1 MTNGNQSLS
10 RGLAILSELEGARE
24 SLGVREI
31 GRRLDL
37 NPATTQ
43 RLINTLLEEG
53 FVTRDPV
60 SQRYTLGYRA
70 LSLGSALR
78 DDNHL
83 VTASMKV
90 LQALTAT
97 MEVNTFLGA
106 LMGDRIIY
114 LLALQSQG
122 PISINSRT
130 GQVVALHSS
139 ALGKVLL
146 SEMPEDRAIS
156 LLSGAPLQ
164 KFTER
169 TITDIPALLEELHEV
184 RRQGYGTVL
193 GENLPG
199 VDSVG
204 AVVRGASG
212 NVVGAISAAYAP
224 TLQPRIRFTE
234 LTARIVNAARE
245 ISLQLGCPAAALP
258 RDMLA
263 RSS

>member
-10 RGLAILSELEGARE
+10 RGLAILSELERARD
-24 SLGVREI
+24 SLGVRELA
-31 GRRLDL
+31 RRLDL

-53 FVTRDPV
+53 FVIRDPV
-60 SQRYTLGYRA
+60 NQRYSLGYRA
-70 LSLGSALR
+70 LSLGASIR
-78 DDNHL
+78 DDNQL

-90 LQALTAT
+90 LQSLTNA
-97 MEVNTFLGA
+97 MEVNSFLGA
-106 LMGDRIIY
+106 LMGDRIVY

-156 LLSGAPLQ
+156 LLSSAPLQ

-169 TITDIPALLEELHEV
+169 TITDIPVLLEELHEV

-212 NVVGAISAAYAP
+212 TAVGAISAAYAP
-224 TLQPRIRFTE
+224 TLQPRVRFAD
-234 LTARIVNAARE
+234 LTARLVNAARD

-258 RDMLA
+258 RAMLA
-263 RSS
+263 RSG